1 MNVKD
6 DDRQFSSSCS
16 SPLLVVEV
24 YDTVYRLTYL
34 YMVYLESSKKRDKVR
49 KLLLPPCFKR
59 L

>member
-6 DDRQFSSSCS
+6 DDSQFSSSCS

-34 YMVYLESSKKRDKVR
+34 YIVY
-49 KLLLPPCFKR
+49 
-59 L
+59 